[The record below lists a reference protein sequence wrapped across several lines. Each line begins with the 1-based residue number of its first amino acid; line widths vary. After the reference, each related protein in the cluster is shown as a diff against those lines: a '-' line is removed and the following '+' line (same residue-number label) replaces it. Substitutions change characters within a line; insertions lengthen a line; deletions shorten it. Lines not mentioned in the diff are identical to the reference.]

1 MADKQEPSKIDP
13 RPRDAEATRRRLVEA
28 VGAILAREG
37 FFSIGVNAV
46 AREAGVDKV
55 LIYRYFGGLPGLMA
69 AYGREG
75 DFWPSVEEMAGGDVE
90 AVRRMDPAGMTALLL
105 KNFMSGLRRRP
116 VTLEIMAWEVLE
128 RNELTV
134 ELEKV
139 REATGLA
146 LIETFYPAW
155 AGGGEPGR
163 DLAGLVALAAAGI
176 MYLVMRA
183 HRGVEVFNTVDL
195 AADEGWGRLEVA
207 IDTMARG
214 FFQTLEA

>member
-1 MADKQEPSKIDP
+1 
-13 RPRDAEATRRRLVEA
+13 VEA
-28 VGAILAREG
+28 VGALLAREG
-37 FFSIGVNAV
+37 FFGIGVNAV

-75 DFWPSVEEMAGGDVE
+75 DFWPTVEEMAGGDVE
-90 AVRRMDPAGMTALLL
+90 AVRRMDPVGMTALLL
-105 KNFMSGLRRRP
+105 KNFMTGLRRRP
-116 VTLEIMAWEVLE
+116 VTLEILAWEVQE

-139 REATGLA
+139 REAVGLA

-155 AGGGEPGR
+155 AGGAEPGR
-163 DLAGLVALAAAGI
+163 DLAGLVALTAAGI

-195 AADEGWGRLEVA
+195 ADDEGWRRLEDA
-207 IDTMARG
+207 IDAMARG
-214 FFQTLEA
+214 FFRALES